1 MKKDLRGLTLEELQ
15 ESLKAWKQ
23 PAFTGRQ
30 IFSWIYGRKAVDF
43 DRMSDLSKSLRG
55 LLKENFTIN
64 GPDLVETQTSSDGT
78 KKFLFKLKDA
88 NLIEA
93 VMIPTDKRLTAC
105 ISSQAGCKFKCAFCA
120 SGTSGF
126 RRNLETEEIV
136 GEVFSLKNNS
146 ADKGLTHIVFMGTG
160 EPLDNYDNVLK
171 AVRII
176 NSKFGFNIGARRIT
190 ISTCGIIPGIKKLSQ
205 EGMQIELS
213 VSLHAADDKTRNLL
227 MPVNKVY
234 PLKELIAACRYYV
247 ERTNRQVTFEYV
259 LIKGL
264 NCGLQDSLNLSKIL
278 RGLNCKI
285 NLIASNP
292 VKESGFI
299 PPNKLQALAFR
310 QSLLKSGINAT
321 LRKERGKDIDA
332 ACGQLRLRYEKV

>member
-15 ESLKAWKQ
+15 ESLKVWKQ
-23 PAFTGRQ
+23 PAFAGRQ
-30 IFSWIYGRKAVDF
+30 IFSWIYRRKAIDF
-43 DRMSDLSKSLRG
+43 DSMSDLSKDSRS

-93 VMIPTDKRLTAC
+93 VMIPTDKRLTGC

-120 SGTSGF
+120 SGISGF

-136 GEVFSLKNNS
+136 GEVFALKNNS
-146 ADKGLTHIVFMGTG
+146 ADNGLTHIVFMGTG

-171 AVRII
+171 AIRII

-234 PLKELIAACRYYV
+234 PLKELLAACRYYV

-310 QSLLKSGINAT
+310 QSLLKSGIKAT